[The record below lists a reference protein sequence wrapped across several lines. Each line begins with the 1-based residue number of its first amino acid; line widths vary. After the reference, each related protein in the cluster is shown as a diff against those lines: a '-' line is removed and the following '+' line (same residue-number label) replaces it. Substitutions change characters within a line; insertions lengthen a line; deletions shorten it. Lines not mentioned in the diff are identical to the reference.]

1 MQETAGKNAVL
12 KPKQRAA
19 IDALLRSKTNIEA
32 AQTAGISERQL
43 YTWLKNPIF
52 RSELMAAET
61 AAREGAQRWI
71 TVKTTAALEVISSVM
86 LDEDA
91 SDAVRLSA
99 AKAWLDYFFKSRD
112 ETDLE
117 RRITILEEKQFR
129 EGGKFDY

>member
-1 MQETAGKNAVL
+1 MQETAGNNAVL

-71 TVKTTAALEVISSVM
+71 TTKTTAALDVISEVM
-86 LDEDA
+86 LDEI
-91 SDAVRLSA
+91 SSQAVRLAA

-112 ETDLE
+112 DTDLE